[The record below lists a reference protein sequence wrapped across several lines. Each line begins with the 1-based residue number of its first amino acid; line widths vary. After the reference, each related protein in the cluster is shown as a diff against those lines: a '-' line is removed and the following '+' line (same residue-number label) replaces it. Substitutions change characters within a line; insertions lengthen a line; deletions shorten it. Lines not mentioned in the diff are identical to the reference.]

1 MHYLIIS
8 SEFPP
13 GPGGIGKHAW
23 SMAKALV
30 HNGVQV
36 DVVSNMDHA
45 EEAAIASFLNT
56 LPQGMKVY
64 RVKRQGVQTYI
75 NRLRAIERLCRDNKY
90 DKIIVTGQFSL
101 WIGGWLKRSGKQVT
115 SFVHGTE
122 LYIGGAIKRMLTR
135 NALKSLDEVYAVSN
149 YTAGLTEQIIHKK
162 VKVLPNGLDLSEW
175 DYQGIGKLNWKGDPL
190 LLTVGSVTTRK
201 GQHNVVC
208 ALPALLKE
216 FPNLHYHLVGLPKEA
231 DAIWQL
237 AKDLQ
242 VENYITI
249 HGQAEEQTVKAAYKK
264 ADVLMM
270 LSEQAAN
277 GDVEGFGIAVLEA
290 NINGKPAIGS
300 KGTGIEDAIKDGY
313 NGKLVDAKDPQAIV
327 KAMKELRS
335 ADRELLA
342 ENCVNW
348 ARQYDWEQLAK
359 QLV

>member
-30 HNGVQV
+30 YNGVQV
-36 DVVSNMDHA
+36 DVVTNMDHA
-45 EEAAIASFLNT
+45 EEAVIASFLNS

-75 NRLRAIERLCRDNKY
+75 NRLQTIKRLCRDNKY

-115 SFVHGTE
+115 GFVHGTE

-149 YTAGLTEQIIHKK
+149 YTAGLTGQIIHKK

-175 DYQGIGKLNWKGDPL
+175 NDQKIERLNWKGDPM
-190 LLTVGSVTTRK
+190 LLTVGSVTMRK
-201 GQHNVVC
+201 GQHNVVR

-216 FPNLHYHLVGLPKEA
+216 FPNLHYHMIGLPKEA
-231 DAIWQL
+231 DAIRQL
-237 AKDLQ
+237 AKELQ

-249 HGQAEEQTVKAAYKK
+249 HGKAEEQTVKAAYKT

-270 LSEQAAN
+270 LSERAAN

-300 KGTGIEDAIKDGY
+300 KGTGIEDAIKNGY
-313 NGKLVDAKDPQAIV
+313 NGRLVDSKDPQAIV
-327 KAMKELRS
+327 KAMKELLS
-335 ADRELLA
+335 ADRASLA
-342 ENCVNW
+342 ENCVSW
-348 ARQYDWEQLAK
+348 ARQHDWDQLAK
-359 QLV
+359 QLI